1 MRCGRVL
8 AIGVVVELVAMLER
22 VARRR
27 RPVGV
32 RVHHVMV
39 VVVVVYVFWRL
50 DTCAAKCVVRRNGPK
65 SPPEYLKR
73 PSEQR
78 PATVSRE
85 LRHDVDF
92 VVDKGA
98 SSRPWAFFE

>member
-27 RPVGV
+27 RPMGV

-39 VVVVVYVFWRL
+39 VVVVVCMLWRL
-50 DTCAAKCVVRRNGPK
+50 DTCAAKCVARRN
-65 SPPEYLKR
+65 
-73 PSEQR
+73 
-78 PATVSRE
+78 
-85 LRHDVDF
+85 
-92 VVDKGA
+92 
-98 SSRPWAFFE
+98 SSK